1 LENDYIVV
9 RIRLMDSN
17 SKEIQ
22 MSMNIDKDRN
32 VKIIVADRKHDCS
45 HLLGKFVD
53 ERHYDFLV
61 EEDCD
66 VYMPA
71 DCDLATQT
79 SCVTDKDCA
88 SCSTGTDEL
97 RIAFKF
103 RKNYFSET
111 EQQNAYMGLREA
123 AVLTENR
130 GIASGIKEGVQ
141 ANGEGREW
149 VTNYQAEMLDEIISN
164 RGAALDGGDII
175 DIVNARYPTD
185 EAKQR
190 AGGQGKNNV
199 WVIGR
204 FRHGKFNFQE
214 WLATIKPLNREERA
228 KEAEEVLTMM
238 SDTTYGTAVHSGIA
252 GWYDRYPRIP
262 YGRATAYTKNRPDMF
277 EMAYPF
283 LQSLARG
290 FKELLPWRYNNQ
302 MEAAETID
310 QRFRVP
316 GTPFTTLTVNKTFRT
331 ACHFDA
337 GDYDKGLSN
346 LLVFSNNGNYSG
358 GYLVAP
364 EYRIAVNV
372 RPGDLLLINNHE
384 VMHGNTEIKLLDDEA
399 ERISIVCYLREGM
412 LNLGSYEYEECRFN
426 YVESRKNDKT
436 HPLQRKLWNGVSPG
450 MWDEKSWYDYCE
462 KHLGREELI
471 KYHPAANNSTIEE
484 FFG

>member
-1 LENDYIVV
+1 
-9 RIRLMDSN
+9 
-17 SKEIQ
+17 
-22 MSMNIDKDRN
+22 MSVGIDKDRN
-32 VKIIVADRKHDCS
+32 VKIIVADRKYDCS
-45 HLLGKFVD
+45 HLLGKFLD
-53 ERHYDFLV
+53 ESHYDILV

-66 VYMPA
+66 VYAPPN
-71 DCDLATQT
+71 CDLATQAN
-79 SCVTDKDCA
+79 CDVPKDCSA
-88 SCSTGTDEL
+88 CPSGRDES
-97 RIAFKF
+97 RIIFKF
-103 RKNYFSET
+103 RKNYFSKEQ
-111 EQQNAYMGLREA
+111 QQNAYIGLREA

-141 ANGEGREW
+141 ATGEGREW

-164 RGAALDGGDII
+164 RGAALDDGDVI
-175 DIVNARYPTD
+175 DIVNARYPT
-185 EAKQR
+185 EEHKQR

-199 WVIGR
+199 WVISR

-214 WLATIKPLNREERA
+214 WLHSIKPLDREARA
-228 KEAEEVLTMM
+228 KAAEEVLTMM

-262 YGRATAYTKNRPDMF
+262 YGRATSYTKNHADMF

-283 LQSLARG
+283 LQSLAEG

-302 MEAAETID
+302 MKAAETID
-310 QRFRVP
+310 PRFRVP
-316 GTPFTTLTVNKTFRT
+316 GTPFTTITVNKTFRT
-331 ACHFDA
+331 AAHFDA

-346 LLVFSNNGNYSG
+346 LLVLSNNGNYSG

-364 EYRIAVNV
+364 EYRVAVSV

-384 VMHGNTEIKLLDDEA
+384 VMHGNTPMVVNDEVA
-399 ERISIVCYLREGM
+399 ERISLVCYLREGM

-426 YVESRKNDKT
+426 YVESRKNNKS

-450 MWDEKSWYDYCE
+450 MWEEKEWYDYCE
-462 KHLGREELI
+462 KTLGRDELL
-471 KYHPAANNSTIEE
+471 KYHPEANRAALDE